1 MNLPP
6 FLAALEPSD
15 RRTALSFF
23 EEVRVEAGQL
33 LMNASQ
39 ESEALAYVVEG
50 ELEVRVDGALVGFA
64 GPGEWV
70 GETALF
76 PNGER
81 RATVRTRADS
91 WLLVLDTA
99 SYIAMRRGEHRV
111 IPLLEQGVL
120 AHQLDR
126 LRRLGE
132 SITQATRTPS
142 RQRPGPGVFDRLV
155 AQFGAGGLLSLQ
167 SDLDVPAELRAL
179 GIVDDEATDHT
190 AAGVAGPF
198 AAQAVPAG
206 ALLCTEGEKGDAMF
220 LLVRGSVEVVKAKG
234 NDGVAE
240 LATLSPGA
248 AFGLAALL
256 ERKPRMA
263 SCIASEP
270 STVLR
275 LDRDGWNFLVRN
287 DTPVGSTFR
296 RAMIDIL
303 AQQLAHAN
311 RALIEHDAARA
322 TGDFEGGLPRR
333 P

>member
-6 FLAALEPSD
+6 FLAALELSD
-15 RRTALSFF
+15 RHTALSFF
-23 EEVRVEAGQL
+23 DEVKVEAGQL
-33 LMNASQ
+33 LMNAAQ

-76 PNGER
+76 PDGER

-91 WLLVLDTA
+91 WLLILDTD

-132 SITQATRTPS
+132 SITQATRTAA
-142 RQRPGPGVFDRLV
+142 RKRPGPGVFDRLI
-155 AQFGAGGLLSLQ
+155 AQFGAGGLLSLT

-179 GIVDDEATDHT
+179 GIVDGEATDAT

-198 AAQAVPAG
+198 TPQAVPAG
-206 ALLCTEGEKGDAMF
+206 ALLCTEGEKGDAMY

-234 NDGVAE
+234 EDGVAA

-248 AFGLAALL
+248 AFGLAALH

-263 SCIASEP
+263 SCVASEP

-275 LDRDGWNFLVRN
+275 LDRDGWDFLVRN
-287 DTPVGSTFR
+287 DTPIGSTFR

-303 AQQLAHAN
+303 SRQLAHAN
-311 RALIEHDAARA
+311 RALIEHGAARA